1 MTDPA
6 APRSTIPKHR
16 LEALSDGIYAIA
28 LTLLVLELRL
38 PAELPSEG
46 DAELGNALLHL
57 LPKLFA
63 WVLSFWVIAL
73 FWLAQQRLYRLCAHL
88 DGALV
93 GLELS
98 QLALISLFPFS
109 NALLGE
115 HGGRVLTSGIY
126 AAHLLA
132 LALLSWRRTSHFLR
146 HPELQAAEM
155 TPALVRTLRVRSR
168 LLAACTFATFALAF
182 VVPGWNTLAM
192 VPTALMSRLS
202 R

>member
-1 MTDPA
+1 MTEPSPA
-6 APRSTIPKHR
+6 NAAIPKHR

-38 PAELPSEG
+38 PADLPSGGEWDLRG
-46 DAELGNALLHL
+46 ALLHL

-63 WVLSFWVIAL
+63 WILSFWVIAL
-73 FWLAQQRLYRLCAHL
+73 FWLAQQRLFRLCAYL
-88 DGALV
+88 DGKMVAWELV
-93 GLELS
+93 

-115 HGGRVLTSGIY
+115 HGGRVLTSALY

-132 LALLSWRRTSHFLR
+132 LALVSWRRSTYILR
-146 HPELQAAEM
+146 HPELHAREISPEQER
-155 TPALVRTLRVRSR
+155 ALRTRSW
-168 LLAACTFATFALAF
+168 LLASSCIATFVLAF
-182 VVPGWNTLAM
+182 FVPGWNTMAM
-192 VPTALMSRLS
+192 IPTALMSRLS